1 MLKKILI
8 LQLLLFNFLFSKD
21 CADYFNP
28 NKFYE
33 TPLYLQELIEENI
46 ENLGVSLFD
55 IKKEYKKLNFTNTKN
70 TFIKDDSFFTL
81 KEYLYPIKSQLW
93 KYKTKNK
100 KVIEVDI
107 SKSEYYKLA
116 EEEIANEINENFEQF
131 WNDWNEDGYTMQLLP
146 THTLFSYKEYYFA
159 LSVFVYGF
167 KGDASSLEKTVV
179 NYHLKNYTKEVN
191 TYIKCMK

>member
-8 LQLLLFNFLFSKD
+8 LQILLLNLLFAKD
-21 CADYFNP
+21 CANYFNP

-33 TPLYLQELIEENI
+33 APLYLQELIEENI
-46 ENLGVSLFD
+46 ENLELSLFGN
-55 IKKEYKKLNFTNTKN
+55 KKEFKKLNFKETKN
-70 TFIKDDSFFTL
+70 IFIKDDSFFTL

-93 KYKTKNK
+93 KYKVKNS
-100 KVIEVDI
+100 EVDEIEI
-107 SKSEYYKLA
+107 SKSEYYKL
-116 EEEIANEINENFEQF
+116 EDSEIANEINENFEQF

-179 NYHLKNYTKEVN
+179 NYNFKNYTKEVN
-191 TYIKCMK
+191 TYIKCIK